1 LLFGF
6 GFVGLLLFFTIWLG
20 RGTLFLRVNGFIDFM
35 RFQKLGFGTLPEALF
50 LRVKGLNDFT
60 RFQNVGFGTLVLFD
74 ILFSTHIKI
83 DTGSLE
89 GNRQNGT

>member
-1 LLFGF
+1 
-6 GFVGLLLFFTIWLG
+6 
-20 RGTLFLRVNGFIDFM
+20 M
-35 RFQKLGFGTLPEALF
+35 RFQKLGFCTLPEALF

-60 RFQNVGFGTLVLFD
+60 RFQNVGFGKLFD

>member
-1 LLFGF
+1 
-6 GFVGLLLFFTIWLG
+6 
-20 RGTLFLRVNGFIDFM
+20 M

>member
-1 LLFGF
+1 L
-6 GFVGLLLFFTIWLG
+6 GFVGLLFIG
-20 RGTLFLRVNGFIDFM
+20 GIGTAAALFLRVNGFIDFM

-60 RFQNVGFGTLVLFD
+60 RFQNVGFGKLFD

>member
-1 LLFGF
+1 
-6 GFVGLLLFFTIWLG
+6 LLLFRFGFLG
-20 RGTLFLRVNGFIDFM
+20 LLFVGGIGIGATVALFLRVKGFIDFM
-35 RFQKLGFGTLPEALF
+35 RFHIVGFGTLPEALF

-83 DTGSLE
+83 DTSYLE
-89 GNRQNGT
+89 